1 MIMHAYGVR
10 DHECGTGSE
19 RGEIV
24 TEQVVNLEYLISG
37 LNLPRDGGSV
47 ADVKNL
53 VMDGT

>member
-1 MIMHAYGVR
+1 MHAYGVR